1 MGSGGKLRCQEWFVL
16 AISKGQTRTIM
27 WIRSAF
33 WFFKNIF
40 KNLILILV
48 HKLLYTF
55 RLFPLSWTV
64 DWSNQVR
71 YLSLELFNWLC
82 ICMCVSVCG
91 THVGVGVKRGLCWWG
106 IDMLICLFFRHGPS
120 FPRIHYMSRDALIST
135 RLAGWGYGCM
145 LPCSPPKHMAS
156 TLKHWYK
163 VRPLDMSSEYFSD
176 RTISLAPM

>member
-1 MGSGGKLRCQEWFVL
+1 ML

-64 DWSNQVR
+64 D
-71 YLSLELFNWLC
+71 
-82 ICMCVSVCG
+82 
-91 THVGVGVKRGLCWWG
+91 
-106 IDMLICLFFRHGPS
+106 
-120 FPRIHYMSRDALIST
+120 
-135 RLAGWGYGCM
+135 
-145 LPCSPPKHMAS
+145 
-156 TLKHWYK
+156 
-163 VRPLDMSSEYFSD
+163 
-176 RTISLAPM
+176 